1 VAKPEL
7 SRLSEAERAELAAW
21 LAEHAESLPAPV
33 RAALEQ
39 HQALCE
45 GLRGSRYKLSQV
57 LVELRRALGSIATSE
72 RRLSKDPLGPL
83 SNGDGARPKS
93 ERARLELDLQRYETL
108 QAWHKDL
115 AKQHGRK
122 LKAIRSK
129 LMKIP
134 VDPEL
139 GENEYSEAEQAGDA
153 AELREHMARLRL
165 GGGAQPGFESSKEA
179 FMTGAQVATSEE
191 TLSLPAPVDE
201 EHDGKVLDTI
211 VEERERFDFC
221 FTVKRLTLQVEKKVV
236 QATDGERRVVSASTA
251 ALGPRG
257 YAVTWGFLAHMV
269 LLVVQYAMPMNRL
282 ATLLSTDAKRF
293 SAGALARMLR
303 YVAHRFAPIY
313 LALFDSL
320 ADSDILYGDDTSCR
334 VTEVSRQLAAR
345 DNAEPPPWHGYRT
358 AAAAQQQL
366 VEGAK
371 SLAAMLAAELG
382 FEFERRT
389 GDGTKKALHTTTISG
404 RSDGDDP
411 RSLIVLYRSHLRGF
425 GNLLETLLDKRSPK
439 YKALTIQSDLATV
452 NLVADEQLR
461 RRFDIRYAGCA
472 SHARRPFALYEDEDP
487 DYCAAMLHMF
497 KGLFIHEHGLNLA
510 GRNEQNVRAVRGVD
524 SRAQWQE
531 IKELA
536 EEMSTRWSRET
547 NLGEGARYIT
557 RNLAKLTANLDD
569 PRLELTNNFSYA
581 ARGIREIMPRPG
593 LCRVKI
599 AGASKAVGSLILG
612 DVGVGIVRGSGGT
625 PAGCPTVETVSARRQ
640 RDPRGRGLVLSAACR
655 RGGRSASFRS
665 IRAQAR
671 ARSPSDRPHAAGDP
685 SRQRVAAC
693 AA

>member
-1 VAKPEL
+1 VPKPEL
-7 SRLSEAERAELAAW
+7 KALSEAERGELAAW
-21 LAEHAESLPAPV
+21 LVEHADSLPAPV

-57 LVELRRALGSIATSE
+57 LIELRRALGIIAASE

-93 ERARLELDLQRYETL
+93 ERARLELDLARYETL
-108 QAWHKDL
+108 RGWHKDL
-115 AKQHGRK
+115 VKQHGRK

-129 LMKIP
+129 LMKMP

-139 GENEYSEAEQAGDA
+139 GEDECSEEEKAADA

-165 GGGAQPGFESSKEA
+165 GGGAQPAFESSKEA

-191 TLSLPAPVDE
+191 TLTLPAPVDE
-201 EHDGKVLDTI
+201 ERDGKVLDTLI
-211 VEERERFDFC
+211 EERERFDFS

-236 QATDGERRVVSASTA
+236 QATDGERRVISANTRA
-251 ALGPRG
+251 FGPRG

-313 LALFDSL
+313 LSLFDSL
-320 ADSDILYGDDTSCR
+320 ADSDILCGDDTSCR
-334 VTEVSRQLAAR
+334 VTEVSRQLAAMA
-345 DNAEPPPWHGYRT
+345 NVEPPSWYGYRT
-358 AAAAQQQL
+358 AEAAEQQL
-366 VEGAK
+366 AAGAK
-371 SLAAMLAAELG
+371 SLATMLAAELG

-404 RSDGDDP
+404 RSDRDDP
-411 RSLIVLYRSHLRGF
+411 RSLIVLYRSHLGGF
-425 GNLLETLLDKRSPK
+425 GNLLETLLRKRSPK
-439 YKALTIQSDLATV
+439 CKALTIQSDLATV
-452 NLVADEQLR
+452 NLVAHEQLR
-461 RRFDIRYAGCA
+461 QRFDIQYVGCA
-472 SHARRPFALYEDEDP
+472 SHARRPFALYEHEDP

-497 KGLFIHEHGLNLA
+497 KGVFIDEHGLNLF

-524 SRAQWQE
+524 SRAHWQQ

-547 NLGEGARYIT
+547 KLGEGARYIT
-557 RNLAKLTANLDD
+557 RNFAKLTAYLDD
-569 PRLELTNNFSYA
+569 SRLEPTNNFSERMLRLEKLIEA
-581 ARGIREIMPRPG
+581 SSLFRTTLEGRFALDIM
-593 LCRVKI
+593 
-599 AGASKAVGSLILG
+599 
-612 DVGVGIVRGSGGT
+612 
-625 PAGCPTVETVSARRQ
+625 
-640 RDPRGRGLVLSAACR
+640 
-655 RGGRSASFRS
+655 RS
-665 IRAQAR
+665 ILQTA
-671 ARSPSDRPHAAGDP
+671 
-685 SRQRVAAC
+685 VAAHAPLQEYILSVLRASPAEV
-693 AA
+693 AATPTQFTPREWVARMAQLPAAP